1 MTLRRFLLALVLA
14 AIALPAFGQ
23 TFTPQS
29 PSGLTLTFTTER
41 AGGTRLLVL
50 GDVRNTSNTPAQR
63 ITLLAEGLDQDG
75 RVVSRAR
82 GYVSGSIPS
91 HGSTSFEIRLLTSGS
106 ERRYRVQVESFEFQ
120 VSN

>member
-1 MTLRRFLLALVLA
+1 MILRRVLLALLLA
-14 AIALPAFGQ
+14 AVALPAFGQ

-29 PSGLTLTFTTER
+29 ASGLNVTFTTER
-41 AGGTRLLVL
+41 AGGTRLLVF
-50 GDVRNTSNTPAQR
+50 GDVRNTSNMPAQR

>member
-1 MTLRRFLLALVLA
+1 MILRRVLLALVLA
-14 AIALPAFGQ
+14 AVALPAFGQ

-29 PSGLTLTFTTER
+29 AAGLSVTFTTER
-41 AGGTRLLVL
+41 AGGTRLLVF
-50 GDVRNTSNTPAQR
+50 GDVRNASNNPAQR
-63 ITLLAEGLDQDG
+63 IILLAEGLDQDG

-82 GYVSGSIPS
+82 GYVTGSIPS

-106 ERRYRVQVESFEFQ
+106 ERRYRVQIEAFEFQ

>member
-1 MTLRRFLLALVLA
+1 QSGRPRPHRSLEVRMILRRVLLALLLA
-14 AIALPAFGQ
+14 AVALPAFGQ

-29 PSGLTLTFTTER
+29 AAVLNVAFTTER
-41 AGGTRLLVL
+41 AGGTRLLVF
-50 GDVRNTSNTPAQR
+50 GDVRNTSNMPAQR

-91 HGSTSFEIRLLTSGS
+91 
-106 ERRYRVQVESFEFQ
+106 
-120 VSN
+120 